1 VLSHLGLPE
10 LGLVLLLG
18 MFLFGPERLPGLTQ
32 DAARL
37 LQQVRTWG
45 KGLREE
51 LRTELGPDLG
61 DLDLVPCTPGPSC
74 AITSSRTAR
83 PRRRFISA
91 PQRSHRRTP
100 EQQTCKGHGLAGQ
113 WRPTT
118 PWAGPTDLNLTSG
131 T

>member
-51 LRTELGPDLG
+51 LRTDSPPTSAISTWL
-61 DLDLVPCTPGPSC
+61 PCTPGPSC

-83 PRRRFISA
+83 PRRRFSSA
-91 PQRSHRRTP
+91 PQRRHRRMP

-113 WRPTT
+113 WRHNAVGWP
-118 PWAGPTDLNLTSG
+118 D
-131 T
+131 

>member
-74 AITSSRTAR
+74 AITSLRTAR
-83 PRRRFISA
+83 PRRRFISRPSDA
-91 PQRSHRRTP
+91 TAGRQSSRRARGTGSPGSGDQQRR
-100 EQQTCKGHGLAGQ
+100 GLA
-113 WRPTT
+113 R
-118 PWAGPTDLNLTSG
+118 LTSI
-131 T
+131 

>member
-1 VLSHLGLPE
+1 MLSHLGLPE
-10 LGLVLLLG
+10 LGLVFLLG

-61 DLDLVPCTPGPSC
+61 DLDLVSLHHRTFLRHHLLEDRPAPAPIHLGAPATPPPD
-74 AITSSRTAR
+74 AR
-83 PRRRFISA
+83 AADVQGARARRA
-91 PQRSHRRTP
+91 VATNNAVGWP
-100 EQQTCKGHGLAGQ
+100 
-113 WRPTT
+113 
-118 PWAGPTDLNLTSG
+118 D
-131 T
+131 

>member
-1 VLSHLGLPE
+1 MLSHLGLPE

-61 DLDLVPCTPGPSC
+61 DLDLASLHPRTFLRHHLLGDRPAPAPIQLGAPATLPPDARAADVQG
-74 AITSSRTAR
+74 ARARRAVATSNAVGW
-83 PRRRFISA
+83 P
-91 PQRSHRRTP
+91 
-100 EQQTCKGHGLAGQ
+100 
-113 WRPTT
+113 
-118 PWAGPTDLNLTSG
+118 D
-131 T
+131 

>member
-1 VLSHLGLPE
+1 MLSHLGLGE

-61 DLDLVPCTPGPSC
+61 DLDLASLHP
-74 AITSSRTAR
+74 RTFLRHHLREDR
-83 PRRRFISA
+83 PAAAPIHLA
-91 PQRSHRRTP
+91 PQRRHRRMP